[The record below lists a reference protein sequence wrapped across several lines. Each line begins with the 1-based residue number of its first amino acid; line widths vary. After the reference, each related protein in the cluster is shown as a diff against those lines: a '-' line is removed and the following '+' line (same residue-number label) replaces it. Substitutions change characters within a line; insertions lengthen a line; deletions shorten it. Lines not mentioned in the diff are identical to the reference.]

1 MNLRMFDRFTDRA
14 RRTLTLASQE
24 AMRLRHD
31 HIGTEHLLL
40 GLVKE
45 GSGLAAVV
53 LQQFHISLSSVRE
66 KVEDLTHGPGPNPT
80 PGKLRQ
86 TERYT
91 RVLGYAIDEANSLSN
106 NYVGTE
112 HLLLGLLREPEG
124 TASKVLSGMN
134 LKLDDVR
141 GAVLGVLGPSPLS
154 KSTLLDRA
162 VRDVTPKLADEEID
176 PEKIKA
182 VLEAVINAGWRPHQ

>member
-1 MNLRMFDRFTDRA
+1 MFDRFTDRA

-45 GSGLAAVV
+45 GSGLAAIV
-53 LQQFHISLSSVRE
+53 LHQFNISLPMVRE
-66 KVEDLTHGPGPNPT
+66 KVEEVTHGPSASPS

-91 RVLGYAIDEANSLSN
+91 RVLGYAIDEAHSLAN

-124 TASKVLSGMN
+124 TAAKVLAGMN

-141 GAVLGVLGPSPLS
+141 KAVLGVLGPSPLS
-154 KSTLLDRA
+154 KATLLERA
-162 VRDVTPKLADEEID
+162 IRDVTPKLADEEID
-176 PEKIKA
+176 QEKVKA
-182 VLEAVINAGWRPHQ
+182 VLEAVINAGWRPQQ

>member
-1 MNLRMFDRFTDRA
+1 MFDRFTDRA

-53 LQQFHISLSSVRE
+53 LQQFRISLPTVRD
-66 KVEDLTHGPGPNPT
+66 KVEELTHGPSTNPT

-124 TASKVLSGMN
+124 TASRVLAGMN
-134 LKLDDVR
+134 LKLEDVR
-141 GAVLGVLGPSPLS
+141 EAVLGVLGPSPLA
-154 KSTLLDRA
+154 KSSLLDRA

-176 PEKIKA
+176 PEKIRA
-182 VLEAVINAGWRPHQ
+182 VAEAMINAGWRPHQ